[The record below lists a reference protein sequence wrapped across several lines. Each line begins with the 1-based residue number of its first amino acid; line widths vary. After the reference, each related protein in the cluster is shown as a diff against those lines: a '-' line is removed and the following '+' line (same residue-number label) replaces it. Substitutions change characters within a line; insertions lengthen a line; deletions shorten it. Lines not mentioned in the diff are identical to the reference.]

1 MDIRKKLY
9 MSNHGVWLRPVII
22 LPERY
27 KINVF
32 GIKKYTYIF
41 QIHSSA
47 SLVDKEMTSGLLFR
61 RCDFAAINTGVS
73 EIPFASF
80 DRVFPVHGAMTR
92 ISSMDFGPIGSASGM
107 VRIGSFPV

>member
-1 MDIRKKLY
+1 MFL
-9 MSNHGVWLRPVII
+9 VLRSIP
-22 LPERY
+22 
-27 KINVF
+27 
-32 GIKKYTYIF
+32 IF
-41 QIHSSA
+41 FRFIPSA

-107 VRIGSFPV
+107 VRIGSFPVKSLAS